1 MDAALIASAALLGL
15 AGTPHCAAMCGAPCA
30 AVSGRGW
37 SGALAF
43 QSARLGGYA
52 VAGAVAAGSV
62 GALAALSQLSPAL
75 RPLWA
80 MLHALILV
88 LGLWMLWRGRQP
100 AWMGA
105 LGRTPAVPSVQG
117 LGPGAGVGVGVG
129 AGGHGWQPLRG
140 PFRAAAA
147 GSLWVAW
154 ACGVLQSALLVA
166 SLTGSPATGAG
177 AMAGF
182 ALASSGG
189 LIAAPWIWQRLRRGG
204 AATERG
210 LVRAAG
216 ALLVLGSAFALGQ
229 GVWHQVA
236 AFCGLA

>member
-30 AVSGRGW
+30 AVSGRSR
-37 SGALAF
+37 SGTLAF
-43 QSARLGGYA
+43 QGARLGGYA

-62 GALAALSQLSPAL
+62 GALAALSQVSPAL

-88 LGLWMLWRGRQP
+88 LGLWMLWQGRQP

-105 LGRTPAVPSVQG
+105 LGRTPALPA
-117 LGPGAGVGVGVG
+117 GPVTGGGSAGA
-129 AGGHGWQPLRG
+129 GWQPVRG
-140 PFRAAAA
+140 PMKGTLRAATA
-147 GSLWVAW
+147 GALWVAW
-154 ACGVLQSALLVA
+154 PCGLLQSALLVA
-166 SLTGSPATGAG
+166 SLTGSPAAGAG

-189 LIAAPWIWQRLRRGG
+189 LIAAPWLWQRLRRGG

-216 ALLVLGSAFALGQ
+216 ALLVAGSVFALGH
-229 GVWHQVA
+229 GVWHQIAV
-236 AFCGLA
+236 FCGLA